1 MFDTDATEGLHK
13 GPAKRQFE
21 EVVGRRKNR
30 RRQAEQKS
38 EAGCTTDQEE
48 TLKSELFRRG
58 RDGRK
63 AQRQRPGKRA
73 GRSIQKIGRTLQLND
88 TGIAERS
95 PPLAQCRQRRGG
107 GPRETKQK
115 TRRELFFHRPAFSE
129 TRSAEFRRAKAETED
144 KGAEAPGSDGPR
156 RKTGT
161 HGFSVHRQPTG
172 WPQDP
177 KVCKARFQIQR
188 EFGNGNAFRSAE
200 STDPKSA

>member
-1 MFDTDATEGLHK
+1 MQQRGCIRDRLSGNSKKSSDGEKTAGGRPSKKARLAARPIK
-13 GPAKRQFE
+13 GNPEIGTLPARP
-21 EVVGRRKNR
+21 GW
-30 RRQAEQKS
+30 AE
-38 EAGCTTDQEE
+38 
-48 TLKSELFRRG
+48 
-58 RDGRK
+58 
-63 AQRQRPGKRA
+63 AQGQRPGKRA

-107 GPRETKQK
+107 GPRKTKQK

-144 KGAEAPGSDGPR
+144 RGAEAPESDGPR

-188 EFGNGNAFRSAE
+188 EFGSGNAFRSANP
-200 STDPKSA
+200 TDPKSA